1 MTDSSWTELQRQRA
15 DLREP
20 GLRRRV
26 SAFLPAVLIL
36 ATVIGGTIIMAW
48 RA

>member
-1 MTDSSWTELQRQRA
+1 MTDSSWAELQRHRA
-15 DLREP
+15 DLRRP

-26 SAFLPAVLIL
+26 YAFLPAALIL
-36 ATVIGGTIIMAW
+36 ATVIGGTILMAW